1 MYIQLLGI
9 SNEFG
14 GIRMG
19 LRVNIT
25 RGLGTNYINISH
37 ESKAERSSE
46 AVI

>member
-25 RGLGTNYINISH
+25 RGPGTNYINISH
-37 ESKAERSSE
+37 VSNSDRSCE